1 MVRSC
6 IHRSSQLLLDDESP
20 RPVKGMQC
28 PFVVGERVL
37 TMIHLEHTD
46 LLRELIKQWGRSA
59 ALITKRLPGNKRM
72 PEKLVGK
79 EAIITSQ
86 WLASAFESLSLFR
99 KHNRIM
105 VSHKLHP
112 YR

>member
-1 MVRSC
+1 LS
-6 IHRSSQLLLDDESP
+6 
-20 RPVKGMQC
+20 
-28 PFVVGERVL
+28 
-37 TMIHLEHTD
+37 
-46 LLRELIKQWGRSA
+46 
-59 ALITKRLPGNKRM
+59 GNKRM